1 MSTKNK
7 FPLKV
12 QGRII
17 VKDKLIEPNFID
29 LFFKGKPIKIKLSRE
44 QIGAILNYKNI

>member
-1 MSTKNK
+1 MGTKNK

-12 QGRII
+12 QGMII

-29 LFFKGKPIKIKLSRE
+29 LFFKEKPIEIKLSRE
-44 QIGAILNYKNI
+44 QIEAILNYKKI